1 MPLIIASIAV
11 PILLI
16 WVIYKVIRLF
26 FMTAESVHEAK
37 KEDKAYAEY
46 LEQTDKK
53 DQAPS

>member
-1 MPLIIASIAV
+1 MPLIIASIVV

-46 LEQTDKK
+46 LKETPDEDK
-53 DQAPS
+53 PT